1 MENKNDIIKL
11 QREEQNIVVKVNDEI
26 VVSLNKS
33 NNKVDTKNIFDK
45 LNICQNYTFSLEI
58 GETPKEKELEMLFIY
73 LKKFLEDLQKE
84 VDQIDYSKLEE

>member
-45 LNICQNYTFSLEI
+45 LNICQNYRFSLEI